1 VSRVV
6 VGEVLKARGVK
17 GELLVRPTTA
27 SIERFL
33 SIRSVW
39 LEKAGRESKPHGDR
53 RPLRE
58 DMREVEPQDGPQT
71 LRDGKRETES
81 QSGQGQREQGQSG
94 WNFLIEGSKI
104 QGELVLVKL
113 QGIDSREEA
122 TRLNGSTL
130 EIPRSEVPPHPEGEH
145 YMFEL
150 VGMKVTR
157 TDGIELG
164 SVTDVMETGSN
175 IVYVVKDALGKET
188 LVPATR
194 DVVEKLDYKNSQI
207 LVRPVPGLFDE

>member
-1 VSRVV
+1 MSPLENFVV
-6 VGEVLKARGVK
+6 VGEVIRAKGVR

-33 SIRSVW
+33 SLRSVW
-39 LEKAGRESKPHGDR
+39 IGKTGREADPQAER
-53 RPLRE
+53 QIPRE
-58 DMREVEPQDGPQT
+58 EAREAE
-71 LRDGKRETES
+71 
-81 QSGQGQREQGQSG
+81 GQSSRR
-94 WNFLIEGSKI
+94 NFLVEWSKI
-104 QGELVLVKL
+104 QGELALVKL
-113 QGIDSREEA
+113 GGIDSREEA
-122 TRLNGSTL
+122 VELGGLAL

-164 SVTDVMETGSN
+164 AVAEVMETGSN
-175 IVYVVKDALGKET
+175 IVYVVKSRDGKET
-188 LVPATR
+188 LIPATR
-194 DVVEKLDYKNSQI
+194 DVVEKLDYENSEI

>member
-1 VSRVV
+1 VNFVV
-6 VGEVLKARGVK
+6 VAEVKKARGVR

-27 SIERFL
+27 SMERFL

-39 LEKAGRESKPHGDR
+39 IERAERVGEHEDR
-53 RPLRE
+53 Q
-58 DMREVEPQDGPQT
+58 VEE
-71 LRDGKRETES
+71 RAR
-81 QSGQGQREQGQSG
+81 R
-94 WNFLIEGSKI
+94 NFLIEWSKN
-104 QGELVLVKL
+104 QGGFALVKL
-113 QGIDSREEA
+113 EGIDSREEA
-122 TRLNGSTL
+122 TELNGLLL

-150 VGMKVTR
+150 VGMKVKR

-164 SVTDVMETGSN
+164 SVADVMETGSN
-175 IVYVVKDALGKET
+175 IVYIVKSADGKET

-194 DVVEKLDYKNSQI
+194 DVVEKLDYENSQI

>member
-1 VSRVV
+1 VTPLENFVV
-6 VGEVLKARGVK
+6 VGEVIKARGVR

-39 LEKAGRESKPHGDR
+39 IGNTGRE
-53 RPLRE
+53 
-58 DMREVEPQDGPQT
+58 MEPQAERQIP
-71 LRDGKRETES
+71 REEAREAED
-81 QSGQGQREQGQSG
+81 QSARR
-94 WNFLIEGSKI
+94 NFLVEWSKT
-104 QGELVLVKL
+104 QGELALVKL
-113 QGIDSREEA
+113 KGIDSREKAME
-122 TRLNGSTL
+122 LGGLTL

-157 TDGIELG
+157 TDGTELG
-164 SVTDVMETGSN
+164 AVADVMETGSN
-175 IVYVVKDALGKET
+175 IVYLVKSTDGKET
-188 LVPATR
+188 LIPATR
-194 DVVEKLDYKNSQI
+194 DVVEKLDYENSEI